1 MYRLQEN
8 VVSRAITRAH
18 MRASKSLGRNVI
30 CITAQLG
37 RRCESVCT
45 AGKTS
50 ETLFADQD

>member
-1 MYRLQEN
+1 MYRLPKN

-18 MRASKSLGRNVI
+18 MRASKSVSRSVI
-30 CITAQLG
+30 CLTAQLG

-45 AGKTS
+45 VGKTS